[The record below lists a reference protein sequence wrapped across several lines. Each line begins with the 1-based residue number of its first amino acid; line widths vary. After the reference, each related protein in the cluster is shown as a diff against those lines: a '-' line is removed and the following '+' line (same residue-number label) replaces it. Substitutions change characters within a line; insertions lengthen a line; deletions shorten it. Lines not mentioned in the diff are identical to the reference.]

1 MANKLRTRRYK
12 KIRLSS
18 KKRRQSKSRTKR
30 DKRKIKKTRKTRG
43 GMKRR
48 PPSTP
53 PNQYVN
59 NEEPFAP
66 RKSNTRQMNEDGNNP
81 IGVNLFQGFP
91 GNQVAI
97 VTPPQTP
104 VYENNLLALGAVTP
118 PRGNLNDAFN
128 EAYRESIT
136 TPQDQIVSGLDYDE
150 ATISPLPAYRVPN
163 DDNNNDDDDD
173 DDEYSDEEWEQPQD

>member
-53 PNQYVN
+53 QDQYVN
-59 NEEPFAP
+59 NHEPDTP
-66 RKSNTRQMNEDGNNP
+66 RKNSTRAVDNEVA
-81 IGVNLFQGFP
+81 GVNLFQGFP

-118 PRGNLNDAFN
+118 PRRGNLNDAFN
-128 EAYRESIT
+128 EAYKESIT
-136 TPQDQIVSGLDYDE
+136 TPQDQIVSGRDYTE
-150 ATISPLPAYRVPN
+150 ATISPLPAYRVPS
-163 DDNNNDDDDD
+163 DDDDD
-173 DDEYSDEEWEQPQD
+173 YDEYSDEE